1 MRRGGFLI
9 DRKKDV
15 IIASGFK
22 VWPREIEDVL
32 YSHPHVREAAV
43 IGVPDSYRGETIHAY
58 VSLRPGEQ
66 VSADELISLC
76 RAQLAAYKAPR
87 KITFLDELPKTASG
101 KIMRGEL
108 RKGFVSSADEGLLD
122 G

>member
-1 MRRGGFLI
+1 MI

-32 YSHPHVREAAV
+32 YSHPNVREAAV

-58 VSLRPGEQ
+58 VSLRARQAGKRRG
-66 VSADELISLC
+66 LISLC

-87 KITFLDELPKTASG
+87 HVAFLDDLPKTASVRLCERNYVKSLAG
-101 KIMRGEL
+101 STEGEVL
-108 RKGFVSSADEGLLD
+108 NG
-122 G
+122 